1 MQSGKIKLG
10 VGERCD
16 RKHKEEVKTWLS
28 GEQHFRQSLW
38 EQGHMSYSVCL
49 DRGNKTKEAE
59 AERKERRDVV
69 TVAKKAFLN
78 VHTVESSG
86 MNGTHV

>member
-1 MQSGKIKLG
+1 
-10 VGERCD
+10 
-16 RKHKEEVKTWLS
+16 
-28 GEQHFRQSLW
+28 
-38 EQGHMSYSVCL
+38 MSYSVCL

-59 AERKERRDVV
+59 AKRKERRDVV